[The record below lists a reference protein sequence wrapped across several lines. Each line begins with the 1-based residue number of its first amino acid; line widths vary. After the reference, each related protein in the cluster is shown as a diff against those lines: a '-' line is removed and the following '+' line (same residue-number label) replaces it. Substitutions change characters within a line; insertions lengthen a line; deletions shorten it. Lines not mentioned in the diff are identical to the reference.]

1 MHSFIKNFAVKKLYI
16 FCAAVFISASA
27 FCQKDSAEQSA
38 PYLKYPSIPEFTL
51 YKAPDSTAFNRED
64 LKKKRNTIFIVFSPD
79 CSHCQHE
86 TEMLT
91 QNMKRFKN
99 TQFVML
105 TYLPYQEMMDFYN
118 HYHIANYPE
127 ITMAR
132 DVKFFF
138 PVYFR
143 VRNLPSIF
151 IYDKSGHLKKS
162 FEGDVK
168 PETLL
173 AEL

>member
-1 MHSFIKNFAVKKLYI
+1 MKKLFI
-16 FCAAVFISASA
+16 FCAALFISTSA
-27 FCQKDSAEQSA
+27 FCQNDSTEEQA
-38 PYLKYPSIPEFTL
+38 PYLKYPTIPAFTL
-51 YKAPDSTAFNRED
+51 YKAPDSTAFTRED
-64 LKKKRNTIFIVFSPD
+64 LNKKKNTIFIVFSPE

-86 TEMLT
+86 TEMLLE
-91 QNMKRFKN
+91 NIKRFKN

-105 TYLPYQEMMDFYN
+105 TYLPFDEMMDFYN
-118 HYHIANYPE
+118 HYHITRYPQ

-132 DVKFFF
+132 DSKFFF
-138 PVYFR
+138 PIYFR

-151 IYDKSGHLKKS
+151 IYNKSGQLKKS

-168 PETLL
+168 PDTLL